1 MNSLASFWPGALTP
15 LRVSLSAQDAVWR
28 SPSYHVGRRISPDGI
43 RHGLF
48 LGLSLPI
55 SLAVAVAMLGWH
67 CVELAP
73 PNLRIRVSF
82 ADEPEYRYEHSPP
95 SFVTSL

>member
-1 MNSLASFWPGALTP
+1 MNSPPSRFWPGALTP
-15 LRVSLSAQDAVWR
+15 LRVSLGAQNAVWR
-28 SPSYHVGRRISPDGI
+28 SSSYHVGRRISPDDI
-43 RHGLF
+43 RQGLL

-55 SLAVAVAMLGWH
+55 SLAIAILVWR

-73 PNLRIRVSF
+73 PNLRIHVSF

-95 SFVTSL
+95 QFVTSL